1 MKFYSFLLI
10 VLTSSILQ
18 ADPLVVKGVDG
29 TWLPVLASSW
39 SEKNNGVLVIMQEK
53 TDVAKIREKL
63 SEMFPNLKIDIS
75 EKALFFS
82 STNIDSLFLLLN
94 GAETG
99 INRPEVVIN
108 GTEKMLAADTSPKE
122 TNPGETEGVVESV
135 SFDASSGN
143 MFINIATSSGKMTLQ
158 VSYKMKD
165 GIADPDDE
173 KNNYFGKLLLIKKGS
188 RLIFT
193 AVKTKGYKF
202 QSIANYS
209 IKK

>member
-1 MKFYSFLLI
+1 MKIPSFLLI
-10 VLTSSILQ
+10 VFTLSVLQ
-18 ADPLVVKGVDG
+18 ADPLVIKGVDG

-63 SEMFPNLKIDIS
+63 SEMFPNIKIDIS

-82 STNIDSLFLLLN
+82 STNIDSLFSLLN

-99 INRPEVVIN
+99 INRPVVEIN
-108 GTEKMLAADTSPKE
+108 SKEKMLLTDTTPRELNS
-122 TNPGETEGVVESV
+122 GETEGIVESV
-135 SFDASSGN
+135 SFDAGSGN
-143 MFINIATSSGKMTLQ
+143 LFINIATSSGKMTLQ

-173 KNNYFGKLLLIKKGS
+173 KNNYFGKLLLIKKGN
-188 RLIFT
+188 RLIFK